1 MKRVFVHSRF
11 GRIALCSIPYL
22 LFFLFLALT
31 SFSISNRVNDF
42 LKQLGITKET
52 ADERIDGSLLAG
64 GLNFYGLQN
73 ARNIALGNRKAVMM
87 EILSYTKQRVNSA
100 EFKKQYL
107 VLKETNKPQ
116 APNHVQTPEELK
128 QQQIST
134 YKKAVEDVEAMVKN
148 ADASN
153 KATFQK
159 MLEDARKELKSVE
172 DPNNKMY
179 QRYARNYEQMVKD
192 IQAGYEYQLAQWEE
206 KYPANHQLYVKKR
219 LLQFMETTE
228 GIDFSAELTNRNG
241 KKVFVNPDYER
252 KGSWW
257 KMAFRAGKEV
267 VEPARAFVQQWI
279 NEIQ

>member
-1 MKRVFVHSRF
+1 MQRLFLNSRY
-11 GRIALCSIPYL
+11 GRLAVCVIPYL
-22 LFFLFLALT
+22 LFFLFLVLS
-31 SFSISNRVNDF
+31 SFRLHTMANDF
-42 LKQLGITKET
+42 LKQLGITKAT

-64 GLNFYGLQN
+64 GLNLYGLQN
-73 ARNIALGNRKAVMM
+73 AKNIALGDRKAVMLD
-87 EILSYTKQRVNSA
+87 ILAYTKQRVNSA
-100 EFKKQYL
+100 EFKKQYAS
-107 VLKETNKPQ
+107 LKESNKPE

-128 QQQIST
+128 QQQIAT

-159 MLEDARKELKSVE
+159 MLEDAQKELKSVE

-179 QRYARNYEQMVKD
+179 QRYARNYEQLVKD
-192 IQAGYEYQLAQWEE
+192 IQAGYEHQLAQWEE

-219 LLQFMETTE
+219 LVQFMETTE
-228 GIDFSAELTNRNG
+228 GIDFSAELTTRNG

-279 NEIQ
+279 NEIH